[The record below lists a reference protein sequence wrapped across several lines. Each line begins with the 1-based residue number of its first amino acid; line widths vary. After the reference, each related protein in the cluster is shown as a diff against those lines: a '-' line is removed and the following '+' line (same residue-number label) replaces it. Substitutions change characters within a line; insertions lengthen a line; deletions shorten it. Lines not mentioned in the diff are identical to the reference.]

1 MCKADGGCTDI
12 HNLFQVEVVL
22 FIGEGA
28 TQSPPVL
35 MAGYPQHG
43 VLLSI
48 EEESFA
54 CHDFILANPQGLNN
68 FVYHASILHET

>member
-12 HNLFQVEVVL
+12 HNLCQVEVVL

-35 MAGYPQHG
+35 MAGYPQPG

-54 CHDFILANPQGLNN
+54 CYDFILANPQGLNN